1 VISIV
6 VETWNLRG
14 VLEPLREL
22 LAALEPQRAGA
33 ELIVTHGGI
42 PSVLRR
48 ELDEDVPDIQWV
60 ELDPSAGYYDHKNR
74 GFAAAHGDVVA
85 FIDGD
90 CAPEADWL
98 AELTRPI
105 VDGTARVVAGQ
116 TSYRGELAALANQ
129 LDFPYFHH
137 DRARGTVRNFFANN
151 VAFARDTFTGY
162 PELAMFHGQCQ
173 VLGLQLLAANIA
185 IHHAP
190 TAHVIHAWPGGA
202 KEWIEV
208 RLLRGA
214 DTASLLPYVLR
225 HYSPRGARIAAHLGR
240 VPALAVLAARAI
252 TGTATA
258 LRHGPRARGLA
269 LVAGVTLVD
278 AIGCAAGPAVYR
290 AFA

>member
-1 VISIV
+1 MISIV

-14 VLEPLREL
+14 VIEPLREL
-22 LAALEPQRAGA
+22 LAALAPQREAA
-33 ELIVTHGGI
+33 ELIVTHSGI
-42 PSVLRR
+42 PSSLRR
-48 ELDEDVPDIQWV
+48 ELGDDIQWI
-60 ELDPSAGYYDHKNR
+60 ELDANAGYYDHKNR
-74 GFAAAHGDVVA
+74 GFAVARGDVVA

-90 CAPEADWL
+90 CAPATDWL

-105 VDGTARVVAGQ
+105 VDGAARVVAGH
-116 TSYRGELAALANQ
+116 TSYRGELATLANQ
-129 LDFPYFHH
+129 LDFPYFHQ

-151 VAFARDTFTGY
+151 VAFARETFTGY

-173 VLGLQLLAANIA
+173 VLGLQLLARNIA

-202 KEWIEV
+202 KAWIEV

-225 HYSPRGARIAAHLGR
+225 HYLPRGARIAAHLGR

-252 TGTATA
+252 TGTALA
-258 LRHGPRARGLA
+258 LRHGPRFRGLA
-269 LVAGVTLVD
+269 LVAGITLVD

-290 AFA
+290 ALA